1 MRGAIFAILAL
12 VSGPICATAQ
22 ETESPVLPRDY
33 DPVVSFVLPDTVLSI
48 GPREIAAIEMSESGG
63 ITDIFFRFK
72 TTAAM
77 RFDRFLT
84 TAMGE
89 VLEVRVCGYLMQRM
103 PVSEQPVTGSFY
115 LSGTNALRGEAIRAL
130 WHGRAQ
136 CDDFEETLF
145 PQAI

>member
-1 MRGAIFAILAL
+1 MRAAVFAILGL
-12 VSGPICATAQ
+12 VSVPICAAAQ
-22 ETESPVLPRDY
+22 EIENPSLPRDY
-33 DPVVSFVLPDTVLSI
+33 DPVVSFVLPEAALPI
-48 GPREIAAIEMSESGG
+48 GPREITAIEMSESGG

-84 TAMGE
+84 NATGE
-89 VLEVRVCGYLMQRM
+89 VLEVRVCGYLMQRITV
-103 PVSEQPVTGSFY
+103 PEQPVAGAFY

-136 CDDFEETLF
+136 CNDFEETLF